1 MWQILRHMRDD
12 AATPASTDT
21 APGGVT
27 TRPAR
32 RRHPV
37 RDALPVL
44 LVRAAHPRQ
53 AVLTALALA
62 VAALFAGRPTR
73 EVLLVLG
80 TVLVGQIVLGWH
92 NDLVDRE
99 RDARHERPGKP
110 VADGRLDPGTLWFA
124 VCCAVLVLVPLA
136 VANGIL
142 AGSFYLA
149 SVLIGLLGN
158 LPTRLLRTGLL
169 SWLPW
174 AASFALYAPFL
185 SYGGWGG
192 QAEGDPPHLAM
203 VGLAA
208 LAGVGVH
215 HLCALWGLVADHE
228 DGWTYLPLRIG
239 LRIGA
244 TRLLIVSLAFL
255 AAVVVALALVG
266 RQVGL

>member
-1 MWQILRHMRDD
+1 MTEDVG
-12 AATPASTDT
+12 TPATVATDPP
-21 APGGVT
+21 ASVPAGV
-27 TRPAR
+27 PAR
-32 RRHPV
+32 PRRRI

-53 AVLTALALA
+53 ALLTAAALALA
-62 VAALFAGRPTR
+62 AAVAGRPGR

-80 TVLVGQIVLGWH
+80 TVLVGQTVLGWH
-92 NDLVDRE
+92 NDLLDRE
-99 RDARHERPGKP
+99 RDRRHERTGKP

-124 VCCAVLVLVPLA
+124 LCCAVLVLVPVA
-136 VANGIL
+136 VAGGVL
-142 AGSFYLA
+142 AGACYLG
-149 SVLIGLLGN
+149 SVVIGCLGN
-158 LPTRLLRTGLL
+158 LPSRLLRTGPL

-174 AASFALYAPFL
+174 AAAFALYPAFL

-215 HLCALWGLVADHE
+215 HLCALWGLVDDHE

-239 LRIGA
+239 LRLGA
-244 TRLLIVSLAFL
+244 TRLLIMSLVFL
-255 AAVVVALALVG
+255 AAVTVALAVVG
-266 RQVGL
+266 RQVGP